1 MCTPPHKGR
10 LLKNQTSEKMY
21 TSLKKEFRLT
31 LRQAGVKTGLGYSG
45 FRQFKGQNSNLSAT
59 CGIFPKKHVWECW
72 PKFPCLLLVA
82 EYMKYSALAG
92 GFVLAL
98 ILTKEFRDQVV
109 TIEVFQ
115 SVIGIMSMPKIRNYL
130 QSTQYFLPCQ

>member
-1 MCTPPHKGR
+1 MAIRVSSIQRAK
-10 LLKNQTSEKMY
+10 LKVSQ
-21 TSLKKEFRLT
+21 LPAAF
-31 LRQAGVKTGLGYSG
+31 
-45 FRQFKGQNSNLSAT
+45 
-59 CGIFPKKHVWECW
+59 FPKKHVWECW
-72 PKFPCLLLVA
+72 PTFPCLLLVA
-82 EYMKYSALAG
+82 EDMKYSALAG